1 MITWLDLEVEE
12 GKADRLAKRSREGE
26 GLRPEVWVGGLGG
39 GAKSSSKG
47 AGGGRSHLGSRLSE
61 LQSLVMGLLE
71 VTTRSRVLPWKWV
84 T

>member
-1 MITWLDLEVEE
+1 MITWLDLEVKE

-26 GLRPEVWVGGLGG
+26 GLRPEVWA
-39 GAKSSSKG
+39 GAGEGVKSSSKG
-47 AGGGRSHLGSRLSE
+47 AGGRRSRLGSRLSK
-61 LQSLVMGLLE
+61 LQSLAMGLLE